1 MRSINSLRSSRIKMK
16 RDLELIRAILLRV
29 EETPIGRSLSSP
41 LKVDGYGDDVI
52 AEHVRLLKEA
62 GYIEA
67 QLVIGFNQVGVHQVQ
82 DFSITR
88 LLNDGHDFIADAKNP
103 TVWKKTIDFLASK
116 GGDVSLAVVK
126 GVAAKMAFEYF
137 GSV

>member
-1 MRSINSLRSSRIKMK
+1 MK
-16 RDLELIRAILLRV
+16 RDLELIREILLRV
-29 EETPIGRSLSSP
+29 EETPVGRSLSSP
-41 LKVDGYGDDVI
+41 LKLDGYENDNVV

-67 QLVIGFNQVGVHQVQ
+67 QIAIGFNQVGVHQVQ

-88 LLNDGHDFIADAKNP
+88 LLNDGHDFIANAKNP

-126 GVAAKMAFEYF
+126 GVAAKMAFEHF
-137 GSV
+137 E